1 MRRNKI
7 CCYFETATFLTKYIE
22 AVNWVSLPT
31 NIYCTPLFLYLPM
44 SFLIIGQRTW
54 KETKN
59 NKHHQNFSMMWNYS
73 VSCIWDVFSLEQLC
87 IQTKIITVLF
97 VLLLLCIIWYGNQEK
112 DMGLNCLYDINDESR
127 NVLVQNLVLGRP
139 SRSNSGIVFFRF

>member
-1 MRRNKI
+1 
-7 CCYFETATFLTKYIE
+7 
-22 AVNWVSLPT
+22 
-31 NIYCTPLFLYLPM
+31 M
-44 SFLIIGQRTW
+44 SFLIIGQRTR

-73 VSCIWDVFSLEQLC
+73 VSYIWEVFSLEQLC

-127 NVLVQNLVLGRP
+127 NVLVQKLVLDRIQASP
-139 SRSNSGIVFFRF
+139 SSNFRIELKLGSPVSVWTFNFDSNHKNKSIISSK